1 MDLDL
6 LIATHRRPIERH
18 LRRYVGDPG
27 LAEDLAQ
34 EVFLR
39 AWLHAPRD
47 VGEQRERAWLFHVA
61 RNVAIDA
68 LRARRPHDDATLLDA
83 VGGAAAAAAEDHDE
97 RLAIEAALAQLP
109 ARDRALVTL
118 QFAGFGPTDAARL
131 LQTTPEAARK
141 RLTRARERFRVAY
154 AGVPLADETPLVLLV
169 AGDTETADYV
179 EWLRAAELRVRVV
192 APADAAR
199 QLATA
204 HALVLSGSDRDIHP
218 AIYGQPVRSAKDP
231 RLEVDR
237 ADAAVLRDALATR
250 MPVLGICRGHQLL
263 NIVRGGTLHQDLS
276 EQSNAADGHAQGTH
290 AIGTRGGT
298 LARRIL
304 GAQGAVPSVHHQA
317 VARIGRGLS
326 VGAVSADGVVET
338 IEDPRLPFAVGT
350 QWHAE
355 LPEAGETGRRLR
367 DALAQA
373 ARRHAGAAPL
383 PLAA

>member
-47 VGEQRERAWLFHVA
+47 VSEERQRAWLFRVA
-61 RNVAIDA
+61 RNAAIDA
-68 LRARRPHDDATLLDA
+68 LRARRPHDDTSLLDA
-83 VGGAAAAAAEDHDE
+83 VGGVAAAAAEDHDE

-141 RLTRARERFRVAY
+141 RLTRARERFRVVY
-154 AGVPLADETPLVLLV
+154 TDQRPVGEPPLVLLV
-169 AGDTETADYV
+169 ARDTDTALY
-179 EWLRAAELRVRVV
+179 ERWLGAAELRVRVV

-204 HALVLSGSDRDIHP
+204 HALVLSGSERDIHP
-218 AIYGQPVRSAKDP
+218 AMYGQPVRSATDP
-231 RLEVDR
+231 RLDVDR

-276 EQSNAADGHAQGTH
+276 EQSSAADGHAQGTH
-290 AIGTRGGT
+290 RIGTRGST

-317 VARIGRGLS
+317 VARIGRGLN
-326 VGAVSADGVVET
+326 VGAISADGVVET

-373 ARRHAGAAPL
+373 AFRHAGAAPL
-383 PLAA
+383 PVAA